1 MDSTAASTV
10 AFAVTAAGGIVAYYV
25 VRTGLAATSRR
36 ASTNL
41 RRAETFLAFVE
52 PALEITDIVDR
63 WPTLPTAARFEERD
77 QARGNLQDLEQR
89 LDAVLLE
96 DGPDV
101 QTAALQL
108 LEECARLVHGL
119 DVDAEPG
126 PARPGPA
133 GDSTSALTIPF
144 TDACRE
150 CLDDQAHRPFRLRRA
165 RRRFGR

>member
-1 MDSTAASTV
+1 MDSTAASTA

-77 QARGNLQDLEQR
+77 QGRGHLQDLEQR

-126 PARPGPA
+126 PA

-144 TDACRE
+144 TDACQE
-150 CLDDQAHRPFRLRRA
+150 YLDDQAHRPFRLRRA